1 MVWWTEVGGVD
12 GCRGR
17 GEGGRAGEGGEERER
32 NFFFFFTV
40 PNFPSILTENL
51 TEVPFR
57 TNG

>member
-1 MVWWTEVGGVD
+1 MAGEGEEREIA
-12 GCRGR
+12 RGR
-17 GEGGRAGEGGEERER
+17 GGEERE

-51 TEVPFR
+51 TEVSFR

>member
-1 MVWWTEVGGVD
+1 MVLWPEVGGVD
-12 GCRGR
+12 GWRGR
-17 GEGGRAGEGGEERER
+17 GEGDRAGERGRRERE
-32 NFFFFFTV
+32 NFFFFTV